1 MKSFDHKEIERKWQK
16 KWLKD
21 KTYKVTDDTE
31 KKKCYVLDMFPYP
44 SGEGLHVGHPKGY
57 IATDVYAR
65 YMTMQG
71 MNVLHPMGWDAFG
84 LPAENYALKNKVHPE
99 VAVKKNIARFKEQL
113 EKIGFNY
120 DWDREINTTDPNF
133 YKWTQWIFIQLFK
146 KGLAYESYEPINWC
160 PSCMTGLANED
171 LDGNVCERCGTIV
184 EKKPMRQWVLRIT
197 AYADRL
203 LQDLDTLPWSDSVK
217 EMQRN
222 WIGRSEGA
230 LLRFAVL
237 NTEDVVEVF
246 TTRPDTL
253 FGATYIVLAPEHPL
267 VSKQISRIRNA
278 DEVQAYVQT
287 TSKKTDLERTTEGK
301 EKTGVVLDGLVVRNP
316 ANNEELPIY
325 ISDYV
330 LLGYGTGAIMAV
342 PAHDERD
349 YAFAKKYNLPIRQV
363 VVPCADDTTN
373 PPQEGF
379 ENVERQT
386 VIVFLKDTKTGKYAL
401 LDWHGTLE
409 GTTTGIMG
417 GIEDGQTPEDAA
429 LAEIREEAALS
440 EVTITKKLQW
450 VTGARYCAS
459 HKKENR
465 TAIAHTFL
473 AEVTGIEKQG
483 DIEESEKNKHTL
495 VWVDESEVLK
505 KLVPDHQKYIWS
517 LLHKD
522 EAVVGDGFLMN
533 SGVFDGVKTE
543 EAKKKITEFVHGDLT
558 VNYRLQDWVFSRQRY
573 WGEPIPVIHCDT
585 CGVVPVREEDLPVL
599 LPDVESY
606 EPTGTGESPLASIE
620 DWVRT
625 ECPKCGDKGKRE
637 TNTMP
642 QWAGSSWYHLRYIDP
657 KNDTA
662 LVDKNKE
669 SYWSPVDVYV
679 GGMEHATR
687 HLIYARFWHKFLYDI
702 GVVTSSEPYQ
712 KLYTVG
718 LILAQDGRKMSK
730 RWGNV
735 INPDDMVSKMGADA
749 LRIYEMFMGPFGQ
762 AIAWSTDH
770 MVGARRFLE
779 RVNGLHEKI
788 DVSGEVNNILLHQTI
803 KKVGED
809 IASFDFNTAIS
820 QLMILVNDMEKRTTI
835 QSHEYEV
842 LVTILAPFA
851 PHLTEELWETLGHKY
866 SIHKEVWPPYDKTI
880 LQEAM
885 LTIAVQ
891 VNGKVRGSFIA
902 SPTTGE
908 TELKEYAKQ
917 VASVKPHLEG
927 REIVREVVVLGKVVN
942 FVTVVKNT

>member
-120 DWDREINTTDPNF
+120 DWDREINTTDPSF

-450 VTGARYCAS
+450 VTGARYYAS